1 MALDLSFRLA
11 DARGMAGVEAAAA
24 RREPRWSGFLTRPM
38 ARVIPRRLRHE
49 ALIAIK
55 TLHTALFFSIAAALV
70 LTTWDGL
77 RGRPARRTA
86 MAGGIVVVESLVYV
100 SNNQV
105 CPFTPLAEEFGA
117 ERGSV
122 VDMFMPA
129 AVAKQIPLVAGTAA
143 LMALVSNAASLWKQ
157 MGSR

>member
-1 MALDLSFRLA
+1 
-11 DARGMAGVEAAAA
+11 MAGVEAGAA
-24 RREPRWSGFLTRPM
+24 RRDPTWSGFLTRPM
-38 ARVIPRRLRHE
+38 ARVTPPTWRPG

-55 TLHTALFFSIAAALV
+55 ALHTALFFSIAAALV

-86 MAGGIVVVESLVYV
+86 TAGGIVAVESLVYV

-129 AVAKQIPLVAGTAA
+129 AVARQIPLVAGST
-143 LMALVSNAASLWKQ
+143 ALVALLSNVASLWKPAD
-157 MGSR
+157 SRR